1 MRLIEK
7 NRNVMKKLVSFLTI
21 VLLAAISAT
30 AQTPQG
36 VIDKCLSS
44 LGKGAVSASYSVAG
58 QGATSGTIVLSGKK
72 FRMISPQLKCW
83 YDGKTMWTYSQAT
96 GEVNITTPTAAD
108 LAMTNPYAIAQ
119 SYKQS
124 FTMSKGTS
132 AGGAYTIKMAPK
144 KKSNIKELT
153 LTINTKSYR
162 ITKVQFLMT
171 NKSKTTITVSNYKTG
186 VKTDA
191 KTFKFD
197 KSFVPKG
204 TPVVDLR

>member
-1 MRLIEK
+1 M
-7 NRNVMKKLVSFLTI
+7 LVAVT
-21 VLLAAISAT
+21 AAT
-30 AQTPQG
+30 AQTPQA
-36 VIDKCLSS
+36 VIDKCLAQ
-44 LGKGAVSASYSVAG
+44 LGKGAVSASYSVSG
-58 QGATSGTIVLSGKK
+58 QGAASGTIVLSGKK
-72 FRMISPQLKCW
+72 FRMLSSAMKCW

-132 AGGAYTIKMAPK
+132 AGGVYTIKMTPK

-153 LTINTKSYR
+153 LTINTQTYR
-162 ITKVQFLMT
+162 ISKVQFLMT
-171 NKSKTTITVSNYKTG
+171 NKTKTTITVNNYKTG
-186 VKTDA
+186 VKADS

-197 KSFVPKG
+197 KSLVPKG

>member
-1 MRLIEK
+1 M
-7 NRNVMKKLVSFLTI
+7 LVAVT
-21 VLLAAISAT
+21 AAT
-30 AQTPQG
+30 AQTPQA
-36 VIDKCLSS
+36 VIDKCLAQ
-44 LGKGAVSASYSVAG
+44 LGKGAVSASYSVSG
-58 QGATSGTIVLSGKK
+58 QGAASGTIVLSGKK
-72 FRMISPQLKCW
+72 FRMLSSAMKCW

-132 AGGAYTIKMAPK
+132 AGGVYTIKMTPK

-153 LTINTKSYR
+153 LTINTQTYR
-162 ITKVQFLMT
+162 ISKVQFLMT
-171 NKSKTTITVSNYKTG
+171 NKTKTTITVSNYKTG
-186 VKTDA
+186 VKADS

-197 KSFVPKG
+197 KSLVPKG